1 MLIYIL
7 VFIVSY
13 LFSYLKKYGR
23 ILSLFI
29 LVLFIGLRFD
39 VGTDY
44 INYKGIYETVKYYS
58 FNESGVELGYYYLN
72 KWIDSLLGQFWGV
85 TIVQAIVVLGLFYY
99 SFSKYFFYSFA
110 LLIFLLNI
118 DCGFVMTINTMR
130 QAMAIAIVFVSIEY
144 IKEKKLLIYSILI
157 FIAFLFH
164 LSAIFVWPL
173 YFMSKIKIRGNIIL
187 AIYLVVLILSIAG
200 VWNELNLYVLS
211 LTHYAGYVTS
221 SFMTEVGTTS
231 GIVIWFWRIMALLVL
246 ISYKRISEKYP
257 EFILYLNIFVI
268 FVISREILI
277 SNFLLYRMRL
287 YLQWTE
293 FLVYPLFFSLYQVHL
308 RRLLE
313 CLFIVMMVLVFLK
326 QLFTPEANL
335 LYNSIL

>member
-1 MLIYIL
+1 MSLLILI
-7 VFIVSY
+7 
-13 LFSYLKKYGR
+13 
-23 ILSLFI
+23 
-29 LVLFIGLRFD
+29 LFIGMRYD

-44 INYKGIYETVKYYS
+44 AGYQEIYEKSKNYS
-58 FNESGVELGYYYLN
+58 FTECGVEFGYYYLN
-72 KWIDSLLGQFWGV
+72 KWIDILLGHFWGV
-85 TIVQAIVVLGLFYY
+85 TIVHAIVVLSLFYFL
-99 SFSKYFFYSFA
+99 FSKFYFYPFA
-110 LLIFLLNI
+110 LLLFLLDI
-118 DCGFVMTINTMR
+118 DCGYVMTVNTMR
-130 QAMAIAIVFVSIEY
+130 QAMAIAIVFASIRY

-173 YFMSKIKIRGNIIL
+173 YFVGKIKIRGNIIIV
-187 AIYLVVLILSIAG
+187 IYLIVLVLSIAG
-200 VWNELNLYVLS
+200 VWNGVNLYMLS
-211 LTHYAGYVTS
+211 LTPYAGYVTS
-221 SFMTEVGTTS
+221 SYMTEVGTTS

-257 EFILYLNIFVI
+257 EFILYLNIFVL
-268 FVISREILI
+268 FVISREILV

-293 FLVYPLFFSLYQVHL
+293 FVVYPLYFSLYQVHL
-308 RRLLE
+308 RRLFE
-313 CLFIVMMVLVFLK
+313 WLFIVIMVLVFLK